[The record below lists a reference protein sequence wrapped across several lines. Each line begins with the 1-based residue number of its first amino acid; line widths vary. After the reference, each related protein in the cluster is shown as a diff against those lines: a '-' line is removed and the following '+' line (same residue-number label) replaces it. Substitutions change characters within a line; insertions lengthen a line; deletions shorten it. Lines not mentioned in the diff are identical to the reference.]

1 MSVNRVVPLV
11 FLAVAL
17 ATVLMLPA
25 LHAGCGEADT
35 PAPPAEVE
43 KPPPG
48 DIPGLSA
55 DQSRAVAEYGY
66 PDHFFISV
74 DPYSSD
80 RVERWTY
87 FRLGQALDF
96 DNGRLFGKEPVD
108 DQSSQYPPTRLHP
121 QDFDNTMTPAEATS
135 LLGEPLFTHE
145 TSDSLMPENTILVYE
160 TAVLLFR
167 GEKLMGVD
175 TQVKPPALPAP

>member
-1 MSVNRVVPLV
+1 MLLMV
-11 FLAVAL
+11 LAMAFI
-17 ATVLMLPA
+17 LPA
-25 LHAGCGEADT
+25 LHAGCGKAET
-35 PAPPAEVE
+35 PAPPVE
-43 KPPPG
+43 APKPPTG
-48 DIPGLSA
+48 DIHGLSA

-80 RVERWTY
+80 RVERWIY

-108 DQSSQYPPTRLHP
+108 DQSSQYPPTQLHP
-121 QDFDNTMTPAEATS
+121 QDFNNTMTTAEATS

-145 TSDSLMPENTILVYE
+145 NSDSLLPENTILVYE

-175 TQVKPPALPAP
+175 TQVRPPDLPAP